1 MPTAPG
7 IGHTRGMWYDSF
19 ETLIGPLTVACD
31 LQGLRHVLFERNRHD
46 VHGRSAWLHSPGR
59 LAEARRQLL
68 EYFAGERRVFAL
80 PLRPVGT
87 AFQLKAWQALAE
99 IPYGETRSYAE
110 QAQRIGAPDAVRA
123 VGAANGKNPLPILL
137 PCHRVIGADG
147 GLTGFGGG
155 LPIKAAL
162 LRLEGAFAPAEP
174 SPKTGDLFG

>member
-1 MPTAPG
+1 
-7 IGHTRGMWYDSF
+7 MWYDSF
-19 ETLIGPLTVACD
+19 DTPIGPLTVATD
-31 LQGLRHVLFERNRHD
+31 ADGLRYVLFERNRHE

-68 EYFAGERRVFAL
+68 EYFAGERRTFEL
-80 PLRPVGT
+80 PLKPVGT
-87 AFQLKAWQALAE
+87 AFQLKAWWALAE

-123 VGAANGKNPLPILL
+123 VGAANGRNPLPIVL

-155 LPIKAAL
+155 LPVKAAL
-162 LRLEGAFAPAEP
+162 LRLEGALAPAEVA
-174 SPKTGDLFG
+174 PKTGDLFG